1 MARDFALAAGQQAHN
16 QWLSPLRSR
25 LLEDSLASLEFLHN
39 ETCNIYTHLV
49 GALLLPIIADCCMA
63 TFSQPRFSGVHG
75 MDYAMFGI
83 FFLSAECCLILS
95 TTYHLIG
102 SYSHSVE
109 QMWLRMDLFG
119 IVIVTTGTFVPSIYY
134 AFPCHPRLQR
144 LYWTIVSHLSP
155 LLAIMFWCLQCTDAE
170 TDHRLGMRR
179 CNYDLDTPIST
190 LEDGEDMR
198 LRCSRSL
205 VVHSNAAWNSAIWAQ
220 VHAQTFGN
228 EMVFA

>member
-25 LLEDSLASLEFLHN
+25 LLEDSRQLEVPAQRDMQHLHPSCRSPTPADN
-39 ETCNIYTHLV
+39 CR
-49 GALLLPIIADCCMA
+49 LLHGHIL
-63 TFSQPRFSGVHG
+63 QPRFPGVQG
-75 MDYAMFGI
+75 MDYAMFGV
-83 FFLSAECCLILS
+83 FFSSAECCLILS

-109 QMWLRMDLFG
+109 QMWLRMDLLG

-134 AFPCHPRLQR
+134 AFPCHPISQR

-220 VHAQTFGN
+220 VHAQIFGD